1 MSDLKANIVC
11 VYVVS
16 SQASLKEENNRK
28 YQRKKR
34 CKERPS
40 RPLPCLYVKRPQTT
54 RGINHFHLF
63 SNNDLLWDTG
73 NMHAPTL
80 THSVYV
86 TLASGFNNW
95 GRYITGRNT
104 FEFSSSPKGDLHKFS
119 SPSAVVTALASH
131 QRGPGS
137 NLGVDIIFWLILLLV
152 LSLAPRGFSPGTPV
166 FPPSSKTNISKFR
179 FPSKIIIYLH
189 ISQDER
195 WRDFIK

>member
-1 MSDLKANIVC
+1 MVCYGISGVVNYRDFRETGPSSSLPGLLGVFCLSFLLSDLKANIVC

-73 NMHAPTL
+73 NMHAPTPTHCMRYMLPWHLDL
-80 THSVYV
+80 T
-86 TLASGFNNW
+86 
-95 GRYITGRNT
+95 TGAAT
-104 FEFSSSPKGDLHKFS
+104 
-119 SPSAVVTALASH
+119 
-131 QRGPGS
+131 
-137 NLGVDIIFWLILLLV
+137 
-152 LSLAPRGFSPGTPV
+152 
-166 FPPSSKTNISKFR
+166 
-179 FPSKIIIYLH
+179 
-189 ISQDER
+189 SQDETHSSFR
-195 WRDFIK
+195 

>member
-40 RPLPCLYVKRPQTT
+40 RPLSCLYVKRPQTT

-73 NMHAPTL
+73 NMHAPTPTHCMRYMLPWHLDL
-80 THSVYV
+80 T
-86 TLASGFNNW
+86 
-95 GRYITGRNT
+95 TGAAT
-104 FEFSSSPKGDLHKFS
+104 
-119 SPSAVVTALASH
+119 
-131 QRGPGS
+131 
-137 NLGVDIIFWLILLLV
+137 
-152 LSLAPRGFSPGTPV
+152 
-166 FPPSSKTNISKFR
+166 
-179 FPSKIIIYLH
+179 
-189 ISQDER
+189 SQDETHSSFR
-195 WRDFIK
+195 YVLRVIYINFLHLREWRQHSPSTKLARVQILASTPYAG